1 MAGTWSH
8 ISYNFCLAKR
18 LKKTIWST
26 ISTNQKVAIIIEPV
40 CHSLFLAKHFRYLLP
55 TTITDNTL
63 WPRLAKLSIYVVRSI
78 LAVNEWSG
86 NLTGTWPAV
95 YFSTCVDSFSS
106 FWQVTT
112 SPTSHFFLAT
122 ASLPSKFFFG
132 HHRPSSPSVF
142 RDLRACHT
150 KGELSKHL
158 RPDLAS
164 IHNYRCSHRHH
175 SCHKHQYH
183 P

>member
-1 MAGTWSH
+1 MQTARTNQNISCFNVTTSKRNISVEFMAGTWSH

-40 CHSLFLAKHFRYLLP
+40 CHSSFLVKHFRYLLP

-78 LAVNEWSG
+78 LAMNEWSG

-95 YFSTCVDSFSS
+95 YFSTCVDSFSL
-106 FWQVTT
+106 
-112 SPTSHFFLAT
+112 FLA
-122 ASLPSKFFFG
+122 SDHLSYLPFLFG
-132 HHRPSSPSVF
+132 HSLSS
-142 RDLRACHT
+142 L
-150 KGELSKHL
+150 
-158 RPDLAS
+158 
-164 IHNYRCSHRHH
+164 
-175 SCHKHQYH
+175 
-183 P
+183 